1 MLTTTHDLAAVNFWF
16 DCALC
21 HRRIIAADAEA
32 GRLIVAGASE
42 QEWLDASHKPRFA
55 TLKEHAEALAATQ
68 PSQSGSSPDH
78 R

>member
-1 MLTTTHDLAAVNFWF
+1 MPTAAHDLGAANFWF

-55 TLKEHAEALAATQ
+55 TFKEHKEVLAVAQ
-68 PSQSGSSPDH
+68 LSQSGSSPDH
-78 R
+78 